1 MDRVLVHWVALLVA
15 RCFPKEERG
24 WSSEL
29 CNCGQQQSPIFRF
42 VSVYQKKQKQKGK
55 DHLITTRTEK
65 NQVLP
70 RAHALR
76 YAIAAW
82 EWLPGV
88 CLLGWWVRPRKGAW
102 FGPWGQRL
110 KPTATLARTWARGV
124 LPRHRCPHQPR
135 RRSLPGRAPFHL
147 AVHLWD
153 LPISSCPP
161 LRAESKPFRIFA
173 PGQVEKK

>member
-76 YAIAAW
+76 YAIAVW

-88 CLLGWWVRPRKGAW
+88 CLLGWWVRPGKGAW

-110 KPTATLARTWARGV
+110 KPTATLARTWVRECSHVIAALTLRAGG
-124 LPRHRCPHQPR
+124 RC
-135 RRSLPGRAPFHL
+135 L
-147 AVHLWD
+147 AVHRSTSPYTCGIYRY
-153 LPISSCPP
+153 LPALLCAQSQNRSGYS
-161 LRAESKPFRIFA
+161 LQVKSK
-173 PGQVEKK
+173 KK